1 MLNRIFLFRDG
12 RQQRT
17 PGEAA
22 ARFLEPRKR
31 ASLLV
36 FSVASATRERRRSC
50 PPMLS
55 AALLLATH
63 GLVVPRLPL
72 SSGQQAR
79 PLSRRCKDPVAALPR
94 PVLDPLAEAAE
105 RAVSDSTGAGEESS
119 GTGRPEWGTWCD
131 TDLFAETKACLNRV
145 ALHTAEGDAWGGLW
159 EAVGGE
165 APSGTLRLA
174 AGKQWDLLLHI
185 WSPAQSEGAGLGGGE
200 GQDDALHGR
209 ALSAK
214 HADGTLTLL
223 RPLLGRVKI
232 SKLRAS
238 GEVFGS
244 PRELQGGT
252 ATVGTAKADG
262 AYLQIGGP
270 TAQYL
275 PLTSTA
281 ACLELVLRHEMQAS
295 S

>member
-72 SSGQQAR
+72 TGSQQTR
-79 PLSRRCKDPVAALPR
+79 PLSRRCKDPVAALPH
-94 PVLDPLAEAAE
+94 PVLDRLAAAAE
-105 RAVSDSTGAGEESS
+105 TAVSDSTGAGEESS

-131 TDLFAETKACLNRV
+131 TELFAEQRWLIFK
-145 ALHTAEGDAWGGLW
+145 
-159 EAVGGE
+159 
-165 APSGTLRLA
+165 
-174 AGKQWDLLLHI
+174 
-185 WSPAQSEGAGLGGGE
+185 WS
-200 GQDDALHGR
+200 
-209 ALSAK
+209 
-214 HADGTLTLL
+214 
-223 RPLLGRVKI
+223 
-232 SKLRAS
+232 
-238 GEVFGS
+238 
-244 PRELQGGT
+244 
-252 ATVGTAKADG
+252 
-262 AYLQIGGP
+262 
-270 TAQYL
+270 
-275 PLTSTA
+275 TS
-281 ACLELVLRHEMQAS
+281 
-295 S
+295 

>member
-1 MLNRIFLFRDG
+1 
-12 RQQRT
+12 
-17 PGEAA
+17 
-22 ARFLEPRKR
+22 
-31 ASLLV
+31 
-36 FSVASATRERRRSC
+36 
-50 PPMLS
+50 MLS

-79 PLSRRCKDPVAALPR
+79 PLSRRCKDPVAALPH
-94 PVLDPLAEAAE
+94 PVLDRLAAAAE
-105 RAVSDSTGAGEESS
+105 TAVSDSTGAGEESS

-131 TDLFAETKACLNRV
+131 TELFAEARSCLNRV
-145 ALHTAEGDAWGGLW
+145 ALHTAESDAWGGLW

-185 WSPAQSEGAGLGGGE
+185 WSPAQAEGGIGGGE
-200 GQDDALHGR
+200 GEDDALHGR
-209 ALSAK
+209 ALTAK
-214 HADGTLTLL
+214 HTDGTLCLL

-270 TAQYL
+270 TAQYV

-281 ACLELVLRHEMQAS
+281 ACLELVLRHDTQAS